1 MNVKY
6 TPSKIIS
13 NWGENMFTPAPKETI
28 LQRCKSRT
36 RKKMALILKLL
47 MFTFICL
54 LHANKHISNNW
65 PLPTKKTLS

>member
-13 NWGENMFTPAPKETI
+13 NLGENMFTPAPKETI

-65 PLPTKKTLS
+65 PLPLRKP